1 MQRETRWPEYAE
13 LAALYFIH
21 AMAMGM
27 WFVPLAT
34 VLPAFGYGGITS
46 LVFATSAV
54 AAFISPLI
62 FGALADR
69 HLAPVRVLRWLSLA
83 TAGAMALATTAI
95 SQRWG
100 VGWVLVFCQLHAL
113 CSAPT
118 WSISTTIVLSRLS
131 DAKREF
137 GPIRAMATFGWMV
150 GCWIIG
156 WMSADRSAL
165 AGYGGV
171 TVWLLMTLFTFALP
185 VVHPPA
191 STEKPTWAQRLGLDA
206 WSLLRNR
213 DDRVVFIT
221 AALFNMPLAAF
232 YLVTP
237 THLQQ
242 LGLEKTSSWMTLGQ
256 VTEII
261 AMIGL
266 AGLLTRF
273 RLKWIFL
280 TGIAIA
286 CLRYVLCAMDGVG
299 WLLAGVT
306 LHGFAF
312 TLFYITAQLYLEQRI
327 DPAFRGRAQAL
338 LQLMLGGV
346 GNLLGYLGTE
356 VWFKATT
363 VAGKTDWPLFWHGL
377 AAAVALVFV
386 FFAVL
391 YRGRKETTKS
401 ASHLGAELS

>member
-1 MQRETRWPEYAE
+1 MISAGRSGTRWSEYAE
-13 LAALYFIH
+13 LAALFFIH

-34 VLPAFGYGGITS
+34 VLPAYGYGEIKS
-46 LVFATSAV
+46 YVFATSAV

-62 FGALADR
+62 FGALADQR
-69 HLAPVRVLRWLSLA
+69 LAPVRVLRWLSLA
-83 TAGAMALATTAI
+83 TAATMALATTAI
-95 SQRWG
+95 SHRWG
-100 VGWVLVFCQLHAL
+100 TAWVLGFAQLHAL

-118 WSISTTIVLSRLS
+118 WSLSTTIVLSRLS
-131 DAKREF
+131 NAKREF
-137 GPIRAMATFGWMV
+137 GPIRAMATLGWMV

-156 WMSADRSAL
+156 WMHADRSSL

-171 TVWLLMTLFTFALP
+171 TVWLAMTMFTFVLP
-185 VVHPPA
+185 VVNPPA
-191 STEKPTWAQRLGLDA
+191 PTQRLTWAQRLGLDA
-206 WSLLRNR
+206 WKLLRDR

-221 AALFNMPLAAF
+221 AALFNMPLCAF
-232 YLVTP
+232 YQFTP
-237 THLQQ
+237 VHLTQ
-242 LGLEKTSSWMTLGQ
+242 LGLDRTSSWMTLGQ

-261 AMIGL
+261 AMFGL
-266 AGLLTRF
+266 AGVMTRW

-312 TLFYITAQLYLEQRI
+312 TLFYITAQLYLEQRV

-338 LQLMLGGV
+338 LQLMLSGV

-363 VAGKTDWPLFWHGL
+363 VAGKTNWPLFWYGL
-377 AAAVALVFV
+377 AGVVAVVFV
-386 FFAVL
+386 FFSVL
-391 YRGRKETTKS
+391 YRGRKEAVES
-401 ASHLGAELS
+401 A